1 MQKKIFLGLAVLAT
15 LAPLATAPAMAAPQ
29 KPYCSVASNSGG
41 SWHTWS
47 KPSHQAACYTAFF
60 KVLGF
65 GQSVDRAWKG
75 YYKTGLNKAK
85 LSCNQGSKTVYGN
98 NTQVFTNAINMKN
111 QLGWKGCII
120 KVQ

>member
-1 MQKKIFLGLAVLAT
+1 MKKSIFLGLTIIASLLP
-15 LAPLATAPAMAAPQ
+15 LAPQPAAAAAN
-29 KPYCSVASNSGG
+29 KPYCSVASNTGG
-41 SWHTWS
+41 SWHTWTATN
-47 KPSHQAACYTAFF
+47 HQSACHTAFF

-75 YYKTGLNKAK
+75 YYSTGLNKAK

-111 QLGWKGCII
+111 QLGWKGCLIRVI
-120 KVQ
+120 